1 MIKLIACDMDGT
13 LLDSQKRLP
22 PELPEV
28 IAQLREKG
36 VIFCVASGRQY
47 ASLRRDFEAYADDLL
62 FLCENGALVM
72 QRDKRVLID
81 PVDASFITRIVTATR
96 ALSGVYPVVCR
107 ADVALIEKT
116 ASPEFI
122 RNTKMYYPS
131 VEVVDDL
138 TALDQ
143 LGDVCKVAFY
153 DEGDAQTHELPE
165 LKKHLEGPL
174 GGHPLRRTLGGR
186 HEAGGE
192 QGLRDARHSAEAG
205 HFAGRMYGVR
215 RLSQRLRTFAGR
227 RRELCDG
234 KRAPRAQKAG
244 APHCARQRRQ
254 RRDARGARTAWAGG
268 GITMHSREKR
278 ALALNLLLSLLMA
291 AGYMLLFAYNNT
303 PLGAAIGSDN
313 AMYLTM
319 GTALAKGWAPYVD
332 VFDHKGPLLFALQGL
347 PQWIGGGYNLTAVF
361 LQEVVALF
369 ACLTVVRALAKAL
382 SCPPVWGAAR
392 LSGDDVRVHGR
403 RQP

>member
-72 QRDKRVLID
+72 QRDKRVFID

-131 VEVVDDL
+131 VEVVDNL
-138 TALDQ
+138 TALGQ

-153 DEGDAQTHELPE
+153 DEGDAQTHELP
-165 LKKHLEGPL
+165 
-174 GGHPLRRTLGGR
+174 RTLGGR

-215 RLSQRLRTFAGR
+215 RLSQRL
-227 RRELCDG
+227 
-234 KRAPRAQKAG
+234 
-244 APHCARQRRQ
+244 
-254 RRDARGARTAWAGG
+254 
-268 GITMHSREKR
+268 
-278 ALALNLLLSLLMA
+278 
-291 AGYMLLFAYNNT
+291 
-303 PLGAAIGSDN
+303 
-313 AMYLTM
+313 
-319 GTALAKGWAPYVD
+319 
-332 VFDHKGPLLFALQGL
+332 
-347 PQWIGGGYNLTAVF
+347 
-361 LQEVVALF
+361 
-369 ACLTVVRALAKAL
+369 
-382 SCPPVWGAAR
+382 
-392 LSGDDVRVHGR
+392 
-403 RQP
+403 

>member
-138 TALDQ
+138 TALGQ

-174 GGHPLRRTLGGR
+174 AVILLRRTLGGR

-192 QGLRDARHSAEAG
+192 QGLRDARHSAE
-205 HFAGRMYGVR
+205 
-215 RLSQRLRTFAGR
+215 
-227 RRELCDG
+227 
-234 KRAPRAQKAG
+234 
-244 APHCARQRRQ
+244 
-254 RRDARGARTAWAGG
+254 
-268 GITMHSREKR
+268 
-278 ALALNLLLSLLMA
+278 
-291 AGYMLLFAYNNT
+291 
-303 PLGAAIGSDN
+303 
-313 AMYLTM
+313 
-319 GTALAKGWAPYVD
+319 GWAFRRKNVWRSAIISTTVNFCRPSERAMRW
-332 VFDHKGPLLFALQGL
+332 KTRTPRSKSWRATLRPATTT
-347 PQWIGGGYNLTAVF
+347 TA
-361 LQEVVALF
+361 
-369 ACLTVVRALAKAL
+369 
-382 SCPPVWGAAR
+382 
-392 LSGDDVRVHGR
+392 
-403 RQP
+403 

>member
-116 ASPEFI
+116 ASPEII

-138 TALDQ
+138 TTLGQ

-174 GGHPLRRTLGGR
+174 AVILSGEHWVDVMKPGVNKGCAMRGIQQKLGISPEECMAFGDYLNDCELLQAVGESYAMENAHPALKKLARYIAPGNDDNGVMRVVRERLG
-186 HEAGGE
+186 
-192 QGLRDARHSAEAG
+192 LAEA
-205 HFAGRMYGVR
+205 
-215 RLSQRLRTFAGR
+215 
-227 RRELCDG
+227 
-234 KRAPRAQKAG
+234 
-244 APHCARQRRQ
+244 
-254 RRDARGARTAWAGG
+254 
-268 GITMHSREKR
+268 
-278 ALALNLLLSLLMA
+278 
-291 AGYMLLFAYNNT
+291 
-303 PLGAAIGSDN
+303 
-313 AMYLTM
+313 
-319 GTALAKGWAPYVD
+319 
-332 VFDHKGPLLFALQGL
+332 
-347 PQWIGGGYNLTAVF
+347 
-361 LQEVVALF
+361 
-369 ACLTVVRALAKAL
+369 
-382 SCPPVWGAAR
+382 
-392 LSGDDVRVHGR
+392 
-403 RQP
+403 